1 MPNKEEKKMNEALA
15 AYLRS
20 SKGINVISKAYN
32 VNPILLGKMINK
44 LPKRY
49 Y

>member
-1 MPNKEEKKMNEALA
+1 MPSKEEKKLKEALA

-20 SKGINVISKAYN
+20 SKGIKVISKSYN
-32 VNPILLGKMINK
+32 VNPILLGKMVNK